1 MGIVRKFHQIF
12 LLFCA
17 FSFCASPALAEVV
30 LVDLGWQFAIQ
41 IKKQRRKYH
50 DIEAWIFPPSSK
62 RKVRVR
68 AMATLHNKSGS
79 DERAVL
85 LRYAFSARLKRVGKR
100 GEGIWTIPFVVEER
114 RIPRIRGGAKLPVE
128 LYLNRV
134 AFDAYIKRMN
144 RAGFW
149 PDAFRVKVMI
159 EPRGGETLE
168 NRILETTLPVIW
180 KSIPEDSD
188 EEVPE

>member
-1 MGIVRKFHQIF
+1 MSFACF
-12 LLFCA
+12 LCA
-17 FSFCASPALAEVV
+17 PSAFAEVV
-30 LVDLGWQFAIQ
+30 LADLGWQFAIQ

-50 DIEAWIFPPSSK
+50 DIEAWIFPPGSK

-68 AMATLHNKSGS
+68 AMATVLNKSAS

-85 LRYAFSARLKRVGKR
+85 LRYAFSARLKKIGAR
-100 GEGIWTIPFVVEER
+100 GEGTWTIPFVVEER
-114 RIPRIRGGAKLPVE
+114 RIPRIRGGASLPVE

-134 AFDAYIKRMN
+134 AFDAYIKRMH

-159 EPRGGETLE
+159 EPRAGETLNE
-168 NRILETTLPVIW
+168 RILETGLPVIW
-180 KSIPEDSD
+180 KSIPEDSK
-188 EEVPE
+188 EEVSK